1 MRVRKV
7 GRRASEASATS
18 ANGIA
23 GRAWDIGVREVGPR
37 HWAVRMDLRFR
48 EVAGIVWLGILF
60 TRVDVSALCSMVG
73 TDDGVGDSLRVL
85 GGDPKTKGVSVE
97 DLV

>member
-7 GRRASEASATS
+7 GRRASEARATS

-37 HWAVRMDLRFR
+37 HWAVRVDLRFR
-48 EVAGIVWLGILF
+48 EVTGIVWLVIFF
-60 TRVDVSALCSMVG
+60 TRVDIGALCSMVG
-73 TDDGVGDSLRVL
+73 PDDGVGNGLRVP
-85 GGDPKTKGVSVE
+85 GGDPKTDGIPVE